1 VSLRDS
7 LQVELDRH
15 RSSRGIVPAIVRCHK
30 CGSIGQGAPPKISVR
45 AMLIALRRFGVTSE
59 AEAKQKEKEW
69 ERLRKQNALDRFG
82 RPSMDQSGEISTECQ
97 AVQLRLALAKRLM
110 CLVLS

>member
-1 VSLRDS
+1 
-7 LQVELDRH
+7 
-15 RSSRGIVPAIVRCHK
+15 
-30 CGSIGQGAPPKISVR
+30 
-45 AMLIALRRFGVTSE
+45 MLIALRRFGVTSE